1 MKHKMNFL
9 CGVIFIFTIL
19 MPVANLSSLFFT
31 SEGELKLSQMDI
43 YPTHISNDNSF
54 RLKDAK
60 TNKEVKAWAKS
71 VMVEEDLNVK
81 KNKSVWFYVALMPVP
96 IIGLVTW
103 FLFFFYFI
111 KFVIAI
117 NKGEVFSWKT
127 ISLLRKAGWASLI
140 SEMVGLIL
148 LLFANGSR
156 VFVGYANDYS
166 RLLEEIPGLLCG
178 LLLLLMAQ
186 TFSIG
191 LKQKEELEQV
201 I

>member
-1 MKHKMNFL
+1 MKHKMNLL
-9 CGVIFIFTIL
+9 CVVIFVFTIL
-19 MPVANLSSLFFT
+19 IPVANLSSLFFT
-31 SEGELKLSQMDI
+31 SAGELKLSQVDI
-43 YPTHISNDNSF
+43 YPTHIGNDNSF
-54 RLKDAK
+54 RLKDGK

-71 VMVEEDLNVK
+71 VLVEEDADVK
-81 KNKSVWFYVALMPVP
+81 KDTSAWFYVTMMPVP

-117 NKGEVFSWKT
+117 NKGEVFTWKT

-140 SEMVGLIL
+140 SEMAGLIL
-148 LLFANGSR
+148 LFLAYGNR

-166 RLLEEIPGLLCG
+166 KLLEDIPVLLTG

-186 TFSIG
+186 IFSIG
-191 LKQKEELEQV
+191 LKQKEELDQV
-201 I
+201 V

>member
-81 KNKSVWFYVALMPVP
+81 KY
-96 IIGLVTW
+96 
-103 FLFFFYFI
+103 
-111 KFVIAI
+111 
-117 NKGEVFSWKT
+117 
-127 ISLLRKAGWASLI
+127 
-140 SEMVGLIL
+140 
-148 LLFANGSR
+148 
-156 VFVGYANDYS
+156 
-166 RLLEEIPGLLCG
+166 
-178 LLLLLMAQ
+178 
-186 TFSIG
+186 
-191 LKQKEELEQV
+191 
-201 I
+201 

>member
-43 YPTHISNDNSF
+43 
-54 RLKDAK
+54 LKDAK

-81 KNKSVWFYVALMPVP
+81 KDKSVWFYVALMPVP

-117 NKGEVFSWKT
+117 NKGEVFTWKT

-148 LLFANGSR
+148 LLFANGNR

>member
-71 VMVEEDLNVK
+71 VMVEEDLNT
-81 KNKSVWFYVALMPVP
+81 YVASKGGQLPDDFTFFSSSPVKRGMSDRAKVAAVVLG
-96 IIGLVTW
+96 IAVLAILVV
-103 FLFFFYFI
+103 I
-111 KFVIAI
+111 FV
-117 NKGEVFSWKT
+117 
-127 ISLLRKAGWASLI
+127 LLYEWN
-140 SEMVGLIL
+140 E
-148 LLFANGSR
+148 
-156 VFVGYANDYS
+156 DYS
-166 RLLEEIPGLLCG
+166 PVLYMCVSFLTFEARPVVKFFLGEKSKAIINALSG
-178 LLLLLMAQ
+178 
-186 TFSIG
+186 FSIAMFVAA
-191 LKQKEELEQV
+191 V
-201 I
+201 IWAAL

>member
-1 MKHKMNFL
+1 
-9 CGVIFIFTIL
+9 
-19 MPVANLSSLFFT
+19 
-31 SEGELKLSQMDI
+31 
-43 YPTHISNDNSF
+43 
-54 RLKDAK
+54 
-60 TNKEVKAWAKS
+60 
-71 VMVEEDLNVK
+71 
-81 KNKSVWFYVALMPVP
+81 
-96 IIGLVTW
+96 
-103 FLFFFYFI
+103 
-111 KFVIAI
+111 
-117 NKGEVFSWKT
+117 
-127 ISLLRKAGWASLI
+127 
-140 SEMVGLIL
+140 MVGLIL